1 MMPKQKIKINSTVS
15 CSYSTDG
22 KVTTCH
28 LCLVFKNELCWKL
41 IPIYPNMQI
50 SDDHVTINTKGV
62 AICHD
67 DDGFDEMKG
76 RRIAQRRAYMKAL
89 KIAMSVVSKIDHII
103 TQNKDE
109 LIKTK
114 SSMDKLLQQ
123 YTKENLDV
131 IYSYDEIYSD

>member
-1 MMPKQKIKINSTVS
+1 MSKRKTKINSTVS

-41 IPIYPNMQI
+41 KSVWPNTQI
-50 SDDHVTINTKGV
+50 SDDYVTINTKGT

-89 KIAMSVVSKIDHII
+89 KTIMSIISKLNYII
-103 TQNKDE
+103 TQNQDR
-109 LIKTK
+109 LIETKT
-114 SSMDKLLQQ
+114 SMDKLLQQ

-131 IYSYDEIYSD
+131 IYSYDAAIYSD